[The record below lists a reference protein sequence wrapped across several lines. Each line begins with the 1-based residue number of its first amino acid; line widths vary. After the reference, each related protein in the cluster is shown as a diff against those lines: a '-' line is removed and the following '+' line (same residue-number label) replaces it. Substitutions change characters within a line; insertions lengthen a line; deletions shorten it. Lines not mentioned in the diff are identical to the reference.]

1 MFFFALAITLSGC
14 ALNQAK
20 GPLFS
25 TPASPQSG
33 QALIYIYRPPTER
46 HAYQRIYYVQ
56 ANGIRL
62 KNLKR
67 GAYYT
72 YETYPGHI
80 QLIEGGKQDVW
91 IGGVALEE
99 AIEHS
104 TVKPARLEFDVEAG
118 RVYYVNFHQESHHT
132 YEQPLLTLMTNSDGE
147 NEIKVCKL
155 AAE

>member
-1 MFFFALAITLSGC
+1 MKSTFRLFRFSMCFFALAIALSGC

-25 TPASPQSG
+25 TPASPPPG

-62 KNLKR
+62 KNLKH

-72 YETYPGHI
+72 YETNPGHVK
-80 QLIEGGKQDVW
+80 LIVGGKQDVW
-91 IGGVALEE
+91 VGG
-99 AIEHS
+99 
-104 TVKPARLEFDVEAG
+104 
-118 RVYYVNFHQESHHT
+118 
-132 YEQPLLTLMTNSDGE
+132 
-147 NEIKVCKL
+147 
-155 AAE
+155 